1 VAGRAM
7 IIANLVAT
15 LLALLCMTVITLNGG
30 FLVPGWAEPTFVNR
44 LLLGVALVAIPLL
57 LIWCPALLGE
67 APPAWVSKQTPWIE
81 VYALG
86 WFFLFAVCFGAGI
99 VLWQTWAA

>member
-1 VAGRAM
+1 M

-15 LLALLCMTVITLNGG
+15 LLAVFCITVIAVNGG
-30 FLVPGWAEPTFVNR
+30 SIVPDWAKPSIVNR
-44 LLLGVALVAIPLL
+44 LLIGVGLVAIPLL

-67 APPAWVSKQTPWIE
+67 RPPAWVSKQTPWIE

-86 WFFLFAVCFGAGI
+86 WCFLLTVCLGAGI
-99 VLWQTWAA
+99 VLWLSWAA